1 MLQKLA
7 EQQAKAKRRA
17 KAVELVMQGLQ
28 IQLEDLKSRKRRK
41 YADIFQGMRLA
52 NWNSVYKISY

>member
-28 IQLEDLKSRKRRK
+28 FQLEDLKSRNEESVLT
-41 YADIFQGMRLA
+41 DIFQGMRLA
-52 NWNSVYKISY
+52 NWNSVYKIS

>member
-7 EQQAKAKRRA
+7 EQQAKAKRRV

-28 IQLEDLKSRKRRK
+28 NQPEDLKSRNEESGVLTSSS
-41 YADIFQGMRLA
+41 A
-52 NWNSVYKISY
+52 

>member
-17 KAVELVMQGLQ
+17 EAVELVMQGLQ
-28 IQLEDLKSRKRRK
+28 NQPEDLKSR
-41 YADIFQGMRLA
+41 
-52 NWNSVYKISY
+52 NEESVLTSCRT

>member
-7 EQQAKAKRRA
+7 EQQAKAKRLA

-28 IQLEDLKSRKRRK
+28 FQLENLKSWNEESVLT
-41 YADIFQGMRLA
+41 DIFQGMRLE
-52 NWNSVYKISY
+52 NWNTIYKIS